1 MKSNKGIENIIINME
16 RGVCMNQC
24 PFLTTLENKV
34 ECFKGCAFYE
44 LEETNEECPF
54 KMITGLS
61 KSNTKDFYD
70 NYYLEDQDD
79 IFVFDSQLEKVE
91 YL

>member
-1 MKSNKGIENIIINME
+1 MGW
-16 RGVCMNQC
+16 GVSMSQC

-44 LEETNEECPF
+44 LEETNGECPF
-54 KMITGLS
+54 RMITGLS
-61 KSNTKDFYD
+61 KSNTNEFYE
-70 NYYLEDQDD
+70 NYYLDNEED
-79 IFVFDSQLEKVE
+79 IFAFEGQLERVE